1 MLTFS
6 QPVIDKRT
14 YQTHIYHV
22 VVPVRE
28 IHHNAAQYHP
38 SSPLA
43 TVTLDQFKQAGGTLN
58 GREERYDAFEGEPRA
73 VSKAL
78 SGQTSFAAPATGGNP
93 QGGLNKYARAVT
105 PVRGAQVPLFS
116 RSLLMAFAARQ
127 HPTRRRR
134 PTMHPQQL
142 LQLRSLG

>member
-1 MLTFS
+1 MLTSS

-14 YQTHIYHV
+14 YETHIYHV

-28 IHHNAAQYHP
+28 IHHNAAHYHP

-78 SGQTSFAAPATGGNP
+78 SGQTSFASPATGGNP
-93 QGGLNKYARAVT
+93 QGGPVEYVRSRPCSGHKSPFSYARC
-105 PVRGAQVPLFS
+105 
-116 RSLLMAFAARQ
+116 
-127 HPTRRRR
+127 
-134 PTMHPQQL
+134 
-142 LQLRSLG
+142 